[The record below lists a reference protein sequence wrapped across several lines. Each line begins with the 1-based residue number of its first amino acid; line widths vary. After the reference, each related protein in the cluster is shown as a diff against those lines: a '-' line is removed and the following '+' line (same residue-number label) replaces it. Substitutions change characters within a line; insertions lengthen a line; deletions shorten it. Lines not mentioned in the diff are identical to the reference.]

1 MGPTSKC
8 GCGRFLKKIFDLNM
22 SEEKLKL
29 LFFTFAIYAPLVIIS
44 TNRTMSRLH
53 EYKVI
58 TKAIV
63 KGSNPEEAMNKFME
77 NVEGIDFKV
86 YDLGNNEVVRFNSN
100 RGKLSLVSKKKR
112 SKHHSI
118 QQQHT
123 KPQPITTSTPTKKP
137 KKPKDPDAP
146 KRPKNGYQLFVT
158 CATPRVRGETPD
170 SKTHMM
176 EVLTKVA
183 EMWRN
188 MGEEEKSKWQK
199 KAEEEKKKYEKE
211 MEQYKRFKRYEEEH
225 NSI

>member
-1 MGPTSKC
+1 MRKKNETS
-8 GCGRFLKKIFDLNM
+8 FLYIRYLCP
-22 SEEKLKL
+22 
-29 LFFTFAIYAPLVIIS
+29 PLVIIS
-44 TNRTMSRLH
+44 TNRTMSRLQ
-53 EYKVI
+53 EYKI
-58 TKAIV
+58 STKAIV
-63 KGSNPEEAMNKFME
+63 KGRNPDEAMSKFME
-77 NVEGIDFKV
+77 NVGGIDFKV
-86 YDLGNNEVVRFNSN
+86 YNLGNNEEVVRFNSN

-118 QQQHT
+118 QRQHT
-123 KPQPITTSTPTKKP
+123 KNQPATTTSSSPTKKP

-188 MGEEEKSKWQK
+188 MDEEEKSKWQK

-211 MEQYKRFKRYEEEH
+211 LEQYKRYKEEH